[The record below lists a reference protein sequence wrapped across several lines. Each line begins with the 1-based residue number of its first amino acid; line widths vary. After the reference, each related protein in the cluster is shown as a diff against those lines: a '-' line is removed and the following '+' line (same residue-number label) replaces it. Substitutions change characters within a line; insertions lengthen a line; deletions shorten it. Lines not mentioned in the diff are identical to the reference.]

1 MRNLTLALLLAPAP
15 GIGAVGVAQDHRIA
29 EIYLAGANLIH
40 VREIVKMAS
49 FCIGHS
55 AAGRF
60 PASKRRGAEFHS
72 Q

>member
-1 MRNLTLALLLAPAP
+1 MRNITLALLLAPAP

-40 VREIVKMAS
+40 VREIKMAS

-60 PASKRRGAEFHS
+60 PASTRRGAEFHS